1 MAARMHTEPPRC
13 GIPPLTLICAA
24 IVGGLM
30 WVGLFWIA
38 RAVWG
43 VVAGYMGSF

>member
-1 MAARMHTEPPRC
+1 MSNRFHTEPPCC

-30 WVGLFWIA
+30 WLGLYWIA
-38 RAVWG
+38 RAV
-43 VVAGYMGSF
+43 VVAALSMGGQ